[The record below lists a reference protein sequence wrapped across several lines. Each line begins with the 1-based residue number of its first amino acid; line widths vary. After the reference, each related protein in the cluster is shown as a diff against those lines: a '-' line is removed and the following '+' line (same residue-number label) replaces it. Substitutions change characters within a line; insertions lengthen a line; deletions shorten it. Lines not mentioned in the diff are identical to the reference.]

1 MMPLPDE
8 VDLSVELIAPLLQNA
23 AMQRP
28 DNRQNDQLRP
38 ISFTPGIAPNATA
51 SVLVSFGNTRVI
63 CAVTIEED
71 VPRWMKIQRVEGGW
85 LTAEYSMLPY
95 STLDRKKRDINSGRL
110 DGRSS
115 EIQRLIGRSLR
126 AAVDLGKIGQRT
138 IWVDCDVLQA
148 DGGTR
153 TASITG
159 ASVALTIAVNK
170 LIAEGKLT
178 ESPMKRLVSSV
189 SVGMLKGEA
198 LLDLCYLEDR
208 DADVDMNIVMT
219 DQGEFVELQGSGE
232 EAVFSGE
239 EMDVMLK
246 LGRKGIEELIKLQ
259 QEVIY
264 EADRPDPGSLNDLA
278 NLFAK

>member
-1 MMPLPDE
+1 M
-8 VDLSVELIAPLLQNA
+8 
-23 AMQRP
+23 
-28 DNRQNDQLRP
+28 
-38 ISFTPGIAPNATA
+38 
-51 SVLVSFGNTRVI
+51 
-63 CAVTIEED
+63 
-71 VPRWMKIQRVEGGW
+71 
-85 LTAEYSMLPY
+85 
-95 STLDRKKRDINSGRL
+95 
-110 DGRSS
+110 
-115 EIQRLIGRSLR
+115 IGRSLR

-232 EAVFSGE
+232 EAVFSAE

-246 LGRKGIEELIKLQ
+246 LGRQGIEELIKLQ

-264 EADRPDPGSLNDLA
+264 EADRPDPGSLSDLA

>member
-1 MMPLPDE
+1 
-8 VDLSVELIAPLLQNA
+8 
-23 AMQRP
+23 MQRP
-28 DNRQNDQLRP
+28 DQRECNQLRP
-38 ISFTPGIAPNATA
+38 VSFTPGIAPNATA
-51 SVLVSFGNTRVI
+51 SVLVSFGNTKVI

-126 AAVDLGKIGQRT
+126 AAVDLVKIGQRT

-159 ASVALTIAVNK
+159 ASVALSMAVNK
-170 LIAEGKLT
+170 LLAEGKLT
-178 ESPMKRLVSSV
+178 ENPMKRLVSSV

-208 DADVDMNIVMT
+208 DADVDMNLVMT
-219 DQGEFVELQGSGE
+219 DRGEFVELQGSGE
-232 EAVFSGE
+232 EAVFTAD
-239 EMDVMLK
+239 EMNAMLE
-246 LGRKGIEELIKLQ
+246 LGRKGIGELIELQ
-259 QEVIY
+259 RKTID
-264 EADRPDPGSLNDLA
+264 EADRPDDGALEDLA
-278 NLFAK
+278 RLFSK